1 MSVVTVRWAGGAIRV
16 PKGTLLSDALRMG
29 GLHLDTPCG
38 GNGRCGKCA
47 VRVSPEDSV
56 HLPGARLADGYRLA
70 CKFAVDTD
78 VTVSIPALPV
88 GMTAGLQGNWIES
101 VRATE
106 GRREAPG
113 MASGGAG
120 GPVCG
125 LATGQATD
133 QTAGSAVDP
142 APRPGAGPVAS
153 LTDARTTD
161 RVAGLAI
168 DLGTTSISVS
178 LIDLRTGE
186 ELASSVR
193 PNPQA
198 AYGADIMSRLLYAT
212 ARPRNNGKLRRL
224 ALDSI
229 AEAFSDLLKSSG
241 VRRKEVLASVLVG
254 NTAMHHLALGLSVK
268 DLSVHPYTAAT
279 LKPREADILGI
290 PHVYAPPVVESF
302 VGSDLVAAALATG
315 IASLPTT
322 SLLIDVGTNSEVLL
336 CRNGKLYACSA
347 PAGPAFEGGEIS
359 QGMLALPG
367 AVYEVL
373 PEFELSVVGGGQP
386 TGICGSGILDAI
398 VALLRAGILD
408 RSGLMHRRETFSD
421 RIIHETDG
429 SLKFALAPDLFLTQ
443 KDIRAVQLAKGAL
456 RCAVDA
462 LLHEA
467 GVASA
472 TPVEL
477 DAVYLAGAFG
487 TSLRVAS
494 VLEAGLVP
502 PIAPE
507 KVRQVGNAAIVGAKA
522 ILLSDSV
529 KAEAERLA
537 KAIQHVDL
545 ASIEGFQERFLSS
558 LSFE

>member
-88 GMTAGLQGNWIES
+88 GMTAGLMDSWIES
-101 VRATE
+101 HRTAEV
-106 GRREAPG
+106 RREAPG
-113 MASGGAG
+113 LASSA
-120 GPVCG
+120 
-125 LATGQATD
+125 AT
-133 QTAGSAVDP
+133 
-142 APRPGAGPVAS
+142 
-153 LTDARTTD
+153 
-161 RVAGLAI
+161 GLAI